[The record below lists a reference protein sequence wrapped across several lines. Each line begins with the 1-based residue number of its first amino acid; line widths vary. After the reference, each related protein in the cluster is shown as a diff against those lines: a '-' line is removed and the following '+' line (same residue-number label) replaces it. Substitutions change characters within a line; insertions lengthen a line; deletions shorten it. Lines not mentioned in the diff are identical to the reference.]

1 MPFMNLRE
9 MFRERAD
16 QPDSAYAWLRLGFAL
31 IIGAIGGLLPAIS
44 AMLVKPLYS
53 LR

>member
-1 MPFMNLRE
+1 MRPEPSMLD
-9 MFRERAD
+9 AG
-16 QPDSAYAWLRLGFAL
+16 ALAWDKQ
-31 IIGAIGGLLPAIS
+31 GGLLPAIS